1 MSRTSK
7 LLLGVLAS
15 MMVCWSLTG
24 ADELDPTN
32 ASNRTTQV
40 LGRPHGR

>member
-15 MMVCWSLTG
+15 MMVCWSLIG
-24 ADELDPTN
+24 ADELDP
-32 ASNRTTQV
+32 AKRRTTQV